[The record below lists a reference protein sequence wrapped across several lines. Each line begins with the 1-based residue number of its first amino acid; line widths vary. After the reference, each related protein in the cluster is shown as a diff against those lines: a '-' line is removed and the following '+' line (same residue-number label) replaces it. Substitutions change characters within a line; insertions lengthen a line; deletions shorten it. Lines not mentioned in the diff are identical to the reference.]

1 MSGYA
6 VLSEVNT
13 VRQDVS
19 RLKETKRLM
28 EKFNEDVLEEVV
40 SRHGVL
46 VSIISDR
53 DGRITSQFW
62 QSLQNALGIQLDMST
77 TVTSESFVI
86 QDWSIGESYTSG
98 YLLEK
103 TYVHLSVF
111 RRFESVPTVVLAER
125 YISSVAHD
133 VMVGRW
139 RSRVISRP
147 STPSKL
153 PSFYASFAEIPTFSP
168 VLAPSAFVTP
178 AIDIISPIDAPP
190 GPLPSH
196 QLALRYT
203 SHHSSL
209 DDFTSDSLPDSPF
222 DSSSDSPSDHSL
234 SDHSLSDHPSE
245 DSIEEDIDAGVPAD
259 VEAGTDVGISTKT
272 DEGIGLDVEP
282 SREDFPDLVS
292 VNRSLE
298 VMQLGLDAAMQQLYD
313 HMKEIPIDRIASIEI
328 GQRQLE
334 VDSVIASAERAGL
347 SSRVT
352 VLERSNTRLRETL
365 RMESVRANKLRRH
378 LVFVEDK
385 LRLICRSRYYE
396 RMRFRRF
403 ETFAARRM
411 GFRP

>member
-1 MSGYA
+1 MHHPML
-6 VLSEVNT
+6 VDDQLFLSNL
-13 VRQDVS
+13 D
-19 RLKETKRLM
+19 RL
-28 EKFNEDVLEEVV
+28 F
-40 SRHGVL
+40 
-46 VSIISDR
+46 
-53 DGRITSQFW
+53 
-62 QSLQNALGIQLDMST
+62 
-77 TVTSESFVI
+77 
-86 QDWSIGESYTSG
+86 
-98 YLLEK
+98 
-103 TYVHLSVF
+103 
-111 RRFESVPTVVLAER
+111 
-125 YISSVAHD
+125 
-133 VMVGRW
+133 
-139 RSRVISRP
+139 
-147 STPSKL
+147 
-153 PSFYASFAEIPTFSP
+153 
-168 VLAPSAFVTP
+168 PSADPTTP
-178 AIDIISPIDAPP
+178 ILM
-190 GPLPSH
+190 GCV
-196 QLALRYT
+196 RYT
-203 SHHSSL
+203 PHHSSL

-222 DSSSDSPSDHSL
+222 DSSSDSP

-385 LRLICRSRYYE
+385 LRLVCRSHYYE

-403 ETFAARRM
+403 ET
-411 GFRP
+411 

>member
-1 MSGYA
+1 MFQDLRKLYWWPNIKAAIAIYVSKCLTYA
-6 VLSEVNT
+6 KVKDEYQKPFGLLVQPVIPIWKWENIMM
-13 VRQDVS
+13 
-19 RLKETKRLM
+19 KRLM

-111 RRFESVPTVVLAER
+111 RRFESVPTVVLPESHV
-125 YISSVAHD
+125 SSVAHD
-133 VMVGRW
+133 AMAGRW
-139 RSRVISRP
+139 RSRVM
-147 STPSKL
+147 L
-153 PSFYASFAEIPTFSP
+153 F
-168 VLAPSAFVTP
+168 PSADPTTP
-178 AIDIISPIDAPP
+178 ILM
-190 GPLPSH
+190 GCV
-196 QLALRYT
+196 RYT
-203 SHHSSL
+203 PHHSSL

-234 SDHSLSDHPSE
+234 SNHSSK
-245 DSIEEDIDAGVPAD
+245 DSIEEDIDVGVSTN
-259 VEAGTDVGISTKT
+259 VEVRTDVRVSTET
-272 DEGIGLDVEP
+272 NEGIGLDV
-282 SREDFPDLVS
+282 
-292 VNRSLE
+292 
-298 VMQLGLDAAMQQLYD
+298 AMQQLYD
-313 HMKEIPIDRIASIEI
+313 HMRKILVDRIASIET

-334 VDSVIASAERAGL
+334 VDSMIASAERAGL

-352 VLERSNTRLRETL
+352 VLERSNTRLLETL
-365 RMESVRANKLRRH
+365 RIESMRADKLRRH

-396 RMRFRRF
+396 RMKFRRF